1 MRITPLNI
9 KKQEFKKSLRGFDTE
24 EVLSFLEKIA
34 DEFETIQS
42 ENETLKRSLDE
53 ATVQLTEFRR
63 IEKNLQD
70 TLIKA
75 QENSSKSIES
85 AKKQT
90 NLMIKEAELKS
101 AQIFEKAKEGA
112 DEIRNSII
120 KLREERDLIIARL
133 KAIVSTQSQL
143 LEIKVEKADS
153 EPRMVGKPVHNQ
165 KVEIQIDDIIEKLL

>member
-1 MRITPLNI
+1 LRITPLNI

-24 EVLSFLEKIA
+24 EVLAFLEKIA

-53 ATVQLTEFRR
+53 ATTQLTEFRR

-90 NLMIKEAELKS
+90 NLMMKEAELKA
-101 AQIFEKAKEGA
+101 AQILEKSKEGA

-143 LEIKVEKADS
+143 LEIKVEKADN
-153 EPRMVGKPVHNQ
+153 EPRPAGKQVQ
-165 KVEIQIDDIIEKLL
+165 RKKVEIQIDDIIEKLL

>member
-9 KKQEFKKSLRGFDTE
+9 KKQEFKKSLRGFETE
-24 EVLSFLEKIA
+24 EVTAFLEKLA
-34 DEFETIQS
+34 DEFENLIS
-42 ENETLKRSLDE
+42 ENESLKNSLED
-53 ATVQLTEFRR
+53 ANHQLAEFRR

-75 QENSSKSIES
+75 QENSAKSIES

-90 NLMIKEAELKS
+90 NLMIKEAELKA
-101 AQIFEKAKEGA
+101 AQILEKAKEGA
-112 DEIRNSII
+112 DDIRSSII

-143 LEIKVEKADS
+143 LEIKVEKAEV
-153 EPRMVGKPVHNQ
+153 EPKTVPKTAQHA
-165 KVEIQIDDIIEKLL
+165 KVEIKIDDIIEKLL

>member
-24 EVLSFLEKIA
+24 EVLAFLEKIA

-90 NLMIKEAELKS
+90 NLMIKEAELKAS
-101 AQIFEKAKEGA
+101 QILEKTKEGA

-143 LEIKVEKADS
+143 LEIKVEKADN
-153 EPRMVGKPVHNQ
+153 EPKPLGKSIPQQ